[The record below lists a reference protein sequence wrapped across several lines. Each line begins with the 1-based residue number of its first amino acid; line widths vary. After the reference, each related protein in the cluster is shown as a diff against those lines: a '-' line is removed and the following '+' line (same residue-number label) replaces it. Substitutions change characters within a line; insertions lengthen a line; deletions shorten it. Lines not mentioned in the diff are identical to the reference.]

1 MSAGATDTSV
11 GPPPLLEVVGLHTH
25 FRTPRGVARAVD
37 GISFRLER
45 GRMLGIV
52 GESGSGKSV
61 LSRTIIDILPHD
73 GSVLYRGSVLF
84 EGRDLRTLPKR
95 QMRDVRGRDI
105 AMVFQDP
112 MSSLNPVM
120 KIGRQITEVL
130 RKRRGLSAAD
140 ARSQAARLVAS
151 VGIPDPAQQLDRYPM
166 HLSGGMRQRVAIA
179 IALAGE
185 PKLLIADEP
194 TTALDVSVQAQ
205 IMSLLRRIQKERN
218 MAVIF
223 ISHNLGIIAGH
234 ADDVAVMY
242 AGQIVEHCETQELL
256 NNMRMPYTEVLK
268 DSAPELSARPHS
280 RLAAIPGLP
289 PNLMDVPQGCRFHQR
304 CRYVRHKCKTAMP
317 TLTVADGND
326 GHLYACW
333 YPLTDQGATA

>member
-1 MSAGATDTSV
+1 MSAGTTDAPAAS
-11 GPPPLLEVVGLHTH
+11 PALLEVVDLHTH

-37 GISFRLER
+37 GISFELER

-73 GSVLYRGSVLF
+73 GSVLYQGRVLF
-84 EGRDLRTLPKR
+84 EGRDLRTLSRR

-112 MSSLNPVM
+112 MSSLNPVK
-120 KIGRQITEVL
+120 KIGPQITEVL
-130 RKRRGLSAAD
+130 KKRRGFSSAD
-140 ARSQAARLVAS
+140 ARTQASNLVAS
-151 VGIPDPAQQLDRYPM
+151 VGIPDPEQQLGRYPM

-223 ISHNLGIIAGH
+223 ISHNLGIIAGY

-242 AGQIVEHCETQELL
+242 AGQIVEYCETQSLL
-256 NNMRMPYTEVLK
+256 KNMRMPYTEDLK
-268 DSAPELSARPHS
+268 NSAPELSARPHS
-280 RLAAIPGLP
+280 RLTAIPGLP
-289 PNLMDVPQGCRFHQR
+289 PNLLDIPPGCRFHQR
-304 CRYVRHKCKTAMP
+304 CRYARKKCKTAMP
-317 TLTVADGND
+317 TLASGGGHD

-333 YPLTDQGATA
+333 YPLANQGAKP

>member
-1 MSAGATDTSV
+1 MSAGAPDSSAGST
-11 GPPPLLEVVGLHTH
+11 PLLEVVGLHTH
-25 FRTPRGVARAVD
+25 FKTPRGVARAVD

-73 GSVLYRGSVLF
+73 GSVIYQGRVLF
-84 EGRDLRTLPKR
+84 EGRDLRTLSKR
-95 QMRDVRGRDI
+95 KMRDVRGRDI

-130 RKRRGLSAAD
+130 EKRRRLSSAD
-140 ARSQAARLVAS
+140 ARNQAARLVAS
-151 VGIPDPAQQLDRYPM
+151 VGIPDPEQQLNRYPM

-223 ISHNLGIIAGH
+223 ISHNLGIIAGY

-242 AGQIVEHCETQELL
+242 AGQIVECCETQELL

-289 PNLMDVPQGCRFHQR
+289 PNLLDVPPGCRFHER
-304 CRYVRHKCKTAMP
+304 CRYARHKCKTEMP
-317 TLTVADGND
+317 TLSAGDSDD

-333 YPLTDQGATA
+333 YPLKDRRAMA

>member
-1 MSAGATDTSV
+1 MSAGTTDAPAAS
-11 GPPPLLEVVGLHTH
+11 PALLEVVDLHTH

-37 GISFRLER
+37 GISFKLER

-73 GSVLYRGSVLF
+73 GSVLYQGRVLF
-84 EGRDLRTLPKR
+84 EGRDLRTLSRR

-112 MSSLNPVM
+112 MSSLNPVK
-120 KIGRQITEVL
+120 KIGPQITEVL
-130 RKRRGLSAAD
+130 KKRRGFSSAD
-140 ARSQAARLVAS
+140 ARTQASNLVAS
-151 VGIPDPAQQLDRYPM
+151 VGIPDPEQQLGRYPM

-223 ISHNLGIIAGH
+223 ISHNLGIIAGY

-242 AGQIVEHCETQELL
+242 AGQIVEYCETQSLL
-256 NNMRMPYTEVLK
+256 KNMRMPYTEDLK
-268 DSAPELSARPHS
+268 NSAPELSARPHS
-280 RLAAIPGLP
+280 RLTAIPGLP
-289 PNLMDVPQGCRFHQR
+289 PNLLDIPPGCRFHQR
-304 CRYVRHKCKTAMP
+304 CRYARKKCETAMP
-317 TLTVADGND
+317 TLASGGDD
-326 GHLYACW
+326 GHFYACW
-333 YPLTDQGATA
+333 YPLANQEAKP

>member
-1 MSAGATDTSV
+1 MSTGTTDAPAAS
-11 GPPPLLEVVGLHTH
+11 PALLEVVDLHTH

-37 GISFRLER
+37 GISFKLER

-73 GSVLYRGSVLF
+73 GSVLYQGRVLF
-84 EGRDLRTLPKR
+84 EGRDLRTLSRR

-112 MSSLNPVM
+112 MSSLNPVK
-120 KIGRQITEVL
+120 KIGPQITEVL
-130 RKRRGLSAAD
+130 KKGRGFSSAD
-140 ARSQAARLVAS
+140 ARIQASNLVAS
-151 VGIPDPAQQLDRYPM
+151 VGIPDPEQQLGRYPM

-223 ISHNLGIIAGH
+223 ISHNLGIIAGY

-242 AGQIVEHCETQELL
+242 AGQIVEYCETQSLL
-256 NNMRMPYTEVLK
+256 KNMRMPYTEDLK
-268 DSAPELSARPHS
+268 NSAPELSARPHS
-280 RLAAIPGLP
+280 RLTAIPGLP
-289 PNLMDVPQGCRFHQR
+289 PNLLDIPPGCRFHQR
-304 CRYVRHKCKTAMP
+304 CRYARKKCKTAMP
-317 TLTVADGND
+317 TLASGGGHD

-333 YPLTDQGATA
+333 YPLANQGAKP

>member
-1 MSAGATDTSV
+1 MSAGNTDAGV
-11 GPPPLLEVVGLHTH
+11 GSRALLEVVDLHTH
-25 FRTPRGVARAVD
+25 FITPRGVARAVD
-37 GISFRLER
+37 GISFKLER

-73 GSVLYRGSVLF
+73 GSVLYQGRVLF
-84 EGRDLRTLPKR
+84 EGRDLRTLSRR

-112 MSSLNPVM
+112 MSSLNPVK
-120 KIGRQITEVL
+120 KIGHQITEVL
-130 RKRRGLSAAD
+130 KKRRGFSSVD
-140 ARSQAARLVAS
+140 ARIQASNLVAS
-151 VGIPDPAQQLDRYPM
+151 VGIPDPEQQLNRYPM

-179 IALAGE
+179 IALAGQ

-223 ISHNLGIIAGH
+223 ISHNLGIIAGYT
-234 ADDVAVMY
+234 DDVAVMY
-242 AGQIVEHCETQELL
+242 AGQIVEYCETQSLL
-256 NNMRMPYTEVLK
+256 KNMRMPYTEDLK
-268 DSAPELSARPHS
+268 NSAPELSAKPHS
-280 RLAAIPGLP
+280 RLTAIPGLP
-289 PNLMDVPQGCRFHQR
+289 PNLLDIPPGCRFHQR
-304 CRYVRHKCKTAMP
+304 CRYARQKCKTAMP
-317 TLTVADGND
+317 TLAAEGGDA

-333 YPLTDQGATA
+333 YPLANREAEA